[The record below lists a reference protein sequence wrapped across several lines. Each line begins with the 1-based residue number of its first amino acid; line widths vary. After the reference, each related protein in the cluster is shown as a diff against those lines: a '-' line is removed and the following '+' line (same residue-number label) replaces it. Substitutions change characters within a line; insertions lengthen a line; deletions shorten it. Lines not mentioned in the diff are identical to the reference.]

1 MSEDRGSMAEIAAVE
16 ETFKR
21 VQSHKGV
28 IGVVIINSDGIAIRT
43 TFDSD
48 LTVQYAALVSQFTV
62 KGRGVVKNLDP
73 EDELKFIRIR
83 SKKHEI
89 MIAPEFEKTRE
100 YYLVV
105 VQDPSVE

>member
-1 MSEDRGSMAEIAAVE
+1 MAELAAVE

-21 VQSHKGV
+21 LQSHKGV
-28 IGVVIINSDGIAIRT
+28 IGIIIINSDGIAIRST
-43 TFDSD
+43 LDND
-48 LTVQYAALVSQFTV
+48 LTVQYAALMSQFTV
-62 KGRGVVKNLDP
+62 KARGVVRNLDP
-73 EDELKFIRIR
+73 DNDLKFVRIR

-105 VQDPSVE
+105 VQDPSTD